1 MSHVGKRPRENRERR
16 AEGVEK
22 EEGLSASC
30 CGLSEP
36 AGPGKKKRACSMCV
50 QCVQCV
56 GAVCACV
63 CSMCMQHVCGV

>member
-36 AGPGKKKRACSMCV
+36 AGPGKKV
-50 QCVQCV
+50 P
-56 GAVCACV
+56 
-63 CSMCMQHVCGV
+63 